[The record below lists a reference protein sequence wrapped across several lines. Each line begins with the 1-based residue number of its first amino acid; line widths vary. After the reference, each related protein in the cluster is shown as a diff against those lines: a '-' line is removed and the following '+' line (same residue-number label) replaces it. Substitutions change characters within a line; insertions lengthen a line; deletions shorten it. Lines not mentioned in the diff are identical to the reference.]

1 MNQCDAQTL
10 PSTYSAAHRCL
21 KSTGLKKIGKHYL
34 CGHHRT
40 MRDRKAGLDAGG
52 HKP

>member
-10 PSTYSAAHRCL
+10 PSTYSEAHRCL
-21 KSTGLKKIGKHYL
+21 KSTGLKRIGKRTL
-34 CGHHRT
+34 CMHHRT
-40 MRDRKAGLDAGG
+40 MRDRKTALDAGG